1 MNEDRYLIAPKVNE
15 AEEIEVTRSFS
26 MKRNLETHLGSQY
39 KYESADYFCS
49 AKARCLAVN
58 AERKSALLD
67 QYCKAEVL
75 KAINKFESECLA
87 KGKQHDRK
95 TA

>member
-1 MNEDRYLIAPKVNE
+1 MVDEKYIISPRVDQD
-15 AEEIEVTRSFS
+15 EEIEIIRSFS

-49 AKARCLAVN
+49 AKAKCSRRE
-58 AERKSALLD
+58 AERKAALL
-67 QYCKAEVL
+67 QQFCKAEVL
-75 KAINKFESECLA
+75 KSINNFEAECLGAAQA
-87 KGKQHDRK
+87 KRR

>member
-1 MNEDRYLIAPKVNE
+1 MDEKYLINSKVNAE
-15 AEEIEVTRSFS
+15 EEIEITRSFS

-49 AKARCLAVN
+49 AKAKCSACE
-58 AERKSALLD
+58 AKRKAALL
-67 QYCKAEVL
+67 QQFCRAEVL
-75 KAINKFESECLA
+75 RSINAFEAECLA
-87 KGKQHDRK
+87 AQSKGRK